1 MAGAERKMLEKVTTT
16 ARELET
22 LPRLQARARSAR
34 GSSSAQ
40 SPGTRKAR
48 EVFQSRPELTQV
60 ADATDGP

>member
-34 GSSSAQ
+34 GSS
-40 SPGTRKAR
+40 
-48 EVFQSRPELTQV
+48 FSRPLELEKLGKCSSH
-60 ADATDGP
+60 DPS